1 MDQNHV
7 TRKMEA
13 RLMTRASQAQEHTLP
28 VQLPGICSEWGWVG
42 SSTASWGPE
51 SCVVHREVQGEA
63 LTGESVGQ
71 P

>member
-28 VQLPGICSEWGWVG
+28 VQLPGILLGVG
-42 SSTASWGPE
+42 LGGFFDGILGSLHQTSKVA
-51 SCVVHREVQGEA
+51 R
-63 LTGESVGQ
+63 
-71 P
+71 

>member
-28 VQLPGICSEWGWVG
+28 VQLPGILLGVG
-42 SSTASWGPE
+42 LGGFFDGILGSRVMRCAS
-51 SCVVHREVQGEA
+51 
-63 LTGESVGQ
+63 
-71 P
+71 